1 MPAAILGRMSVG
13 EKSWVK
19 PDELA
24 IASPKGSRARRDED
38 NARVDSSPTVFK
50 WFRLNRL
57 LIQLRRQ
64 TAMTSRFRLLDPFID
79 NLDFDNRYLSLDQKK
94 DQNLVSFFFF

>member
-24 IASPKGSRARRDED
+24 IILPLRRDLVRDVMKIMLELTP
-38 NARVDSSPTVFK
+38 AQRYQTASSEPFINTIKTPDDAGVTLSTAWSFY
-50 WFRLNRL
+50 WQRTWTL
-57 LIQLRRQ
+57 LINTFL
-64 TAMTSRFRLLDPFID
+64 
-79 NLDFDNRYLSLDQKK
+79 
-94 DQNLVSFFFF
+94 

>member
-50 WFRLNRL
+50 
-57 LIQLRRQ
+57 
-64 TAMTSRFRLLDPFID
+64 
-79 NLDFDNRYLSLDQKK
+79 
-94 DQNLVSFFFF
+94 